1 MNTNNEAI
9 VRYSPTPTFNLI
21 TGTTQVITLTG
32 DAVPSIVNPSNTIY
46 TFVIIQ
52 DDIGGHSFSWP
63 SNFRGAG
70 SVNPTNGT
78 ADTNTIAIQSFAYMS
93 FLDEFVATTTMS
105 YGI

>member
-1 MNTNNEAI
+1 MSANNEVI

-21 TGTTQVITLTG
+21 IGTTQVITLTG

-52 DDIGGHSFSWP
+52 DNIGGHTFTWP
-63 SNFRGAG
+63 SNFKGAG
-70 SVNPTNGT
+70 SVSSDNST
-78 ADTNTIAIQSFAYMS
+78 ADANTIAIQSFVYMS
-93 FLDEFVATTTMS
+93 FLDEFIATTTMS